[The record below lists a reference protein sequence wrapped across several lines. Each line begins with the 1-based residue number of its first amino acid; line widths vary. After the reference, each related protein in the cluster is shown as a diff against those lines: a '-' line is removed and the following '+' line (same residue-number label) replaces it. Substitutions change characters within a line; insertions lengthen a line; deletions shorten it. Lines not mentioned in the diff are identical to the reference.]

1 MTENTKKKMQSRRF
15 WFTAWAAISASAVM
29 FFSIYQQFD
38 ASWMPGTLALLVG
51 CVTAYITFSTLKKK
65 KDE

>member
-1 MTENTKKKMQSRRF
+1 MTDETKKKMQSRRF
-15 WFTAWAAISASAVM
+15 WFTIWAASSASVVM
-29 FFSIYQQFD
+29 FFSIYKEFE

-65 KDE
+65 KD